1 MSMLQQVSVAK
12 KANVHFNG
20 KVISR
25 SVVLADG
32 SKQTLGVVLPGEYEF
47 STAQGEI
54 MQVISGEF
62 DVLLPGQTEWATYAT
77 GSQFELAPNVSFSL
91 RTAQISEYCCQYI

>member
-12 KANVHFNG
+12 KANVYFNG

-47 STAQGEI
+47 ATAQGEI

-62 DVLLPGQTEWATYAT
+62 EVLLPGKTEWVTYASA
-77 GSQFELAPNVSFSL
+77 SQFQLAPNVSFSI

>member
-1 MSMLQQVSVAK
+1 MSMLKQVSVAK

-25 SVVLADG
+25 SIVLADG

-47 STAQGEI
+47 ATTQAEI

-62 DVLLPGQTEWATYAT
+62 DVLLPGQTEWVPYAEA
-77 GSQFELAPNVSFSL
+77 SEFHLAPNVSFSI
-91 RTAQISEYCCQYI
+91 RTDKISEYCCQYV